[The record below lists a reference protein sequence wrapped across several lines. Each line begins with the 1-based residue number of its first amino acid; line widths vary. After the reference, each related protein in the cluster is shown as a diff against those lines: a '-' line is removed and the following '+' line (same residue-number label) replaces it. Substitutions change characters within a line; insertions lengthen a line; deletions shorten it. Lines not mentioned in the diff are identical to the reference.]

1 MIAEIKQR
9 LLESGTKFALVEG
22 ATELAQVKD
31 RPIVMPAAYVIP
43 LEQVSSPNSR
53 GTGPILQRTEVDI
66 GVIIILEN
74 LGSPDGDAV
83 TDDLETIE
91 KWTRRRVVGLEIGDA
106 DPIEHVAGEIIKARS
121 GTVWFQHTF
130 SSAYHEQEE

>member
-31 RPIVMPAAYVIP
+31 RPTALPAAYVIP
-43 LEQVSSPNSR
+43 LEEVSSPNSR
-53 GTGPILQRTEVDI
+53 ATGPILQRTEADI
-66 GVIIILEN
+66 GVVIILEN
-74 LGSPDGDAV
+74 VGSADGDAV
-83 TDDLETIE
+83 TDELETV
-91 KWTRRRVVGLEIGDA
+91 KNWTRRQLVGLEIGDA
-106 DPIEHVAGEIIKARS
+106 DPIEHVAGEIIKARN

-130 SSAYHEQEE
+130 SVAYFEQEE